1 MSFLTS
7 LLNNPIFASFVNPQV
22 FFAVL
27 LALLVYRLVSPV
39 IDYLNPFIMLIN
51 AVYAIKTAL
60 LRKVRRLAGQ
70 TDAPKGTA
78 FYRK

>member
-1 MSFLTS
+1 MAFFTS

-39 IDYLNPFIMLIN
+39 IDYLNPFIILIN
-51 AVYAIKTAL
+51 AVYMIKTAL
-60 LRKVRRLAGQ
+60 LRKARRLVGQ
-70 TDAPKGTA
+70 ADVPNGTA
-78 FYRK
+78 FDRK